1 MPVTL
6 KELSRLAGVHP
17 STVARV
23 LHNDPRQRVSDE
35 VRERIFRLAEEL
47 HYRPNS
53 LARSLRTRRST
64 VLGALI
70 PDIANPFF
78 ASVLR
83 GIEDVAAERGYSV
96 ILANTDDQAARE
108 MRGLEMMRERQVD
121 GLLLAT
127 ARRQDPAIARL
138 IEEQVP
144 FVLVNR
150 HTDPITPNVVVFD
163 DYAGGRAAVEHLLS
177 LGHRRIAHISA
188 PDEMSTGHL
197 RYRAYVDTL
206 SAHGIEEDAALVA
219 RGTFREAGGYEAM
232 KELLMVPDP
241 PTAVFAVND
250 LAAVG
255 ALNALAEAGLRVP
268 QDVSVIGFNDVLQH
282 TRLSPQLTTIQAPA
296 RALGAQAAER
306 LLAMI
311 LDGVWPDAPLLLP
324 VALVERDTTGP
335 APAGRRSTSAS
346 RQVHA
351 Q

>member
-1 MPVTL
+1 MPITL

-53 LARSLRTRRST
+53 VARSLRTRRSAA
-64 VLGALI
+64 LGVLI

-78 ASVLR
+78 GSILR
-83 GIEDVAAERGYSV
+83 GIEDVAAERDYSV

-108 MRGLEMMRERQVD
+108 TRGLDMMRDRQVD

-127 ARRQDPAIARL
+127 ARRHDPAIARL
-138 IEEQVP
+138 AEEHVP

-150 HTDPITPNVVVFD
+150 HTDPITPNAVVLD
-163 DYAGGRAAVEHLLS
+163 DYAGGRAAVEHLLA
-177 LGHRRIAHISA
+177 LGHRRIAHISGS
-188 PDEMSTGHL
+188 DEMSTGHL

-206 SAHGIEEDAALVA
+206 SSHGLAEDPTLVA
-219 RGTFREAGGYEAM
+219 PGTFREAGGYEATRR
-232 KELLMVPDP
+232 LLTLPDP

-250 LAAVG
+250 LAAAG
-255 ALNALAEAGLRVP
+255 AIRALAEAGLRVP
-268 QDVSVIGFNDVLQH
+268 QNVSVIGFNDVFQH
-282 TRLSPQLTTIQAPA
+282 TSLAPQLTTMQAPA
-296 RALGAQAAER
+296 RAMGAQAAER

-311 LDGVWPDAPLLLP
+311 VDGVQPEAPLLLP
-324 VALVERDTTGP
+324 VTLVERDTTGP
-335 APAGRRSTSAS
+335 APAGRRKSYAG
-346 RQVHA
+346 RRAHA
-351 Q
+351 G